1 MIRIN
6 NLVPEIYRESRDFRV
21 FLKLLDIVINT
32 CKYDIDEW
40 TSLYDPL
47 TCKKEFLPLLADFLG
62 YRYDNSL
69 SVIENR
75 IIMSEFN
82 TMIKNKGSEIG
93 LRLAAALSMNA
104 QLMNDPTSEAYIK
117 AVSQL
122 QFLEMFYDYDR
133 GIIRIYY
140 SEDLSKVRDL
150 FKYVRPVGS
159 FLELIKTEFP
169 EPESSLALGMTATIN
184 KRKFT
189 AHDYTDNAINNLN
202 INLAQINR
210 GDTTDKNNF
219 GISMNN
225 YKPIKLSEI
234 SNDSQS
240 PRTIIYDANS
250 LAYLKRVL
258 RNKYKE
264 SGSSDMIDESS
275 YKYEYVADDNIAWL
289 DLNCD
294 GEIGEYEVNT
304 LRKILLKLLPIDY
317 TQISKDVKDITKNS
331 DIIFES
337 YEKYRNSEEQS

>member
-6 NLVPEIYRESRDFRV
+6 NLVPEIYKESRDFRV
-21 FLKLLDIVINT
+21 FLKLLDIVVNT

-47 TCKKEFLPLLADFLG
+47 LCKKEFLPLLADFIG
-62 YRYDNSL
+62 YRYDNNL
-69 SVIENR
+69 SVTENR

-104 QLMNDPTSEAYIK
+104 QLMNDPTSEAYIR

-122 QFLEMFYDYDR
+122 QFLEMFYDYER

-140 SEDLSKVRDL
+140 SEDLTKVRDL

-159 FLELIKTEFP
+159 FLELIETKFP
-169 EPESSLALGMTATIN
+169 EPESSLALGMTATVN

-189 AHDYTDNAINNLN
+189 AFDYTDNAINKLN

-210 GDTTDKNNF
+210 GDTSDKNNF

-225 YKPIKLSEI
+225 YKPIKLNVNIREDGESAVG
-234 SNDSQS
+234 
-240 PRTIIYDANS
+240 TIIYDANS
-250 LAYLKRVL
+250 LAHLKKVL
-258 RNKYKE
+258 HNAYKSSDKSVEETEFKYKYTE
-264 SGSSDMIDESS
+264 EDCVS
-275 YKYEYVADDNIAWL
+275 WL

-294 GEIGEYEVNT
+294 NEISYYEINT
-304 LRKILLKLLPIDY
+304 LRKILLKLISIDY
-317 TQISKDVKDITKNS
+317 TSLAKKLKNPKFFNSTKIFNNYKQYKD
-331 DIIFES
+331 
-337 YEKYRNSEEQS
+337 SEV